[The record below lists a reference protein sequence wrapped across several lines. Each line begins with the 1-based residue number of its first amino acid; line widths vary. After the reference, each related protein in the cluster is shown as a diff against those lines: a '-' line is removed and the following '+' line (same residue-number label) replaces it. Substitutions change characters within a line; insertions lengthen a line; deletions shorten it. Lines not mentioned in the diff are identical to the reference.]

1 MECSTSGLSIHH
13 QLPEFTQTHVHW
25 VGDAIQQ
32 SHPLSSS
39 SAPAFNLSQ
48 QQGLF
53 QWVLSTSTNI
63 QREYLRIST
72 NLASWFFKTS
82 YACSMLVIPKQR
94 YYWLNVVSIIKYRR
108 VIWIMTHSSEWILP
122 STRHHWYHKTRLILF
137 YSQCWWIG
145 DTVCPIAYEYAT
157 TQRACSYF

>member
-1 MECSTSGLSIHH
+1 MECSTSGLPIHH

-145 DTVCPIAYEYAT
+145 DTVCPIAHEYAT